1 MSDIKPTNAPPPPAA
16 KPKPNTV
23 LWRVLILPSLIVL
36 GIAVGAYLLRP
47 ARDSFLS
54 GAVTGSYTLFAP
66 YSTYSPYFWIGGPLA
81 ALFALLFIISIA
93 RTIARREWGYW
104 QRLLGL
110 LALTAAGVLFLL
122 TGLPEIGS
130 AGRDASA
137 VNYNGRNFHLFVQ
150 RIPANPGTD
159 LRFSIFEC
167 DPAGVTCQRVHR
179 DDLEYPAGERVWPL
193 EVLHMDVY
201 GIFLA
206 VRPNSPEILTK
217 YQP

>member
-1 MSDIKPTNAPPPPAA
+1 MSGDT
-16 KPKPNTV
+16 
-23 LWRVLILPSLIVL
+23 
-36 GIAVGAYLLRP
+36 
-47 ARDSFLS
+47 
-54 GAVTGSYTLFAP
+54 TGSYTLFAP
-66 YSTYSPYFWIGGPLA
+66 YSTVSPYFWVGGPLA
-81 ALFALLFIISIA
+81 ALFALSFIISIA

-130 AGRDASA
+130 AGRDAA
-137 VNYNGRNFHLFVQ
+137 VANYNGRDYHLFAQ
-150 RIPANPGTD
+150 TIPAAPGTD

-179 DDLEYPAGERVWPL
+179 DDIEYPAGERVPPL
-193 EVLHMDVY
+193 EVLRMEVY

>member
-1 MSDIKPTNAPPPPAA
+1 MSDIKPTNAAPPDD
-16 KPKPNTV
+16 KPKPN
-23 LWRVLILPSLIVL
+23 LLFWRLLILPSILIL
-36 GIAVGAYLLRP
+36 AIAIGVYLLRP

-54 GAVTGSYTLFAP
+54 GATTGSYTLFSP

-81 ALFALLFIISIA
+81 ALFLLSFIISIA
-93 RTIARREWGYW
+93 RTVARREWRYW

-122 TGLPEIGS
+122 TGLPDVGTS
-130 AGRDASA
+130 GRDASA
-137 VNYNGRNFHLFVQ
+137 VNYNGRNYHLFAQ
-150 RIPANPGTD
+150 TIPASPGTD

-167 DPAGVTCQRVHR
+167 DPAGVSCQRVYR
-179 DDLEYPAGERVWPL
+179 DDIEYPAGERVPPL

-206 VRPNSPEILTK
+206 VRPNSPEILSK